1 MLNFLLTILITILTT
16 VAVQNYV
23 PLKYLEAL
31 PGLTRTGNLGAT
43 ITTINSTDTLRDSR
57 SVINTNFTNLNS
69 DKIETSTTTMSLLT
83 SVPNLATVGTITS
96 GTWNGTGIDVARQGT
111 GTTTLCSNNVILG
124 NAGSGF
130 KCTNGHGTSGQF
142 LQSGGAGVAPTWASS
157 AVDQDADYTWTG
169 EHSFTS
175 ATTTVA
181 DITTL
186 TVTNATTTKLFTSIA
201 STASSTVLSRDS
213 AGNVAWVPTGMSL
226 VASSTLAV
234 AANSISF
241 TGIPARA
248 HLKVIIDIGD
258 IAGNNGIAMRFNND
272 TSTYKVSRSD
282 DGATAVAS
290 TSEPIISLTLRGQAE
305 KYAVVEI
312 ANPFNRNKSFTW
324 QSAELETP
332 NIYEGAGVFLDTAS
346 QITRIDVFLSGN
358 DDMPVGSTV
367 NVYASQ
373 F

>member
-1 MLNFLLTILITILTT
+1 MIRILSTILITALTT
-16 VAVQNYV
+16 FGINNYV
-23 PLKYLEAL
+23 PLKYFEAL

-43 ITTINSTDTLRDSR
+43 ITTIQGTDTLSNSR
-57 SVINTNFTNLNS
+57 SVINTNFANLNS
-69 DKIETSTTTMSLLT
+69 DKVEVATTSMGLLT
-83 SVPNLATVGTITS
+83 TLSNLVTVGTITS
-96 GTWNGTGIDVARQGT
+96 GTWT
-111 GTTTLCSNNVILG
+111 GTTIAVANGGTASTTICSNNVILG

-157 AVDQDADYTWTG
+157 AVDQGADYTWTG

-234 AANSISF
+234 AANSIFF

-290 TSEPIISLTLRGQAE
+290 TSEPIISLTLRGQSE

-312 ANPFNRNKSFTW
+312 ANPFARNKSFVW
-324 QSAELETP
+324 RAVELETP